1 MNDQDQAT
9 PVQPQRDVVFN
20 RKNGWMP
27 QVVRKD
33 GTLYIE
39 LGAGATAS
47 HEPRT
52 FSFPINEA
60 HLEVIKNDFKRH
72 LLLWA
77 AILPLC
83 DAAGT
88 QGPLDEAA
96 AVALL
101 DPILLGSEAEVET
114 FFKNTKWYNGQLISH
129 RANPELLDK
138 GEIFAALETVTVESD
153 SSLAAEYQA
162 NRQRARRGVVLA
174 PLDTAILKYTNQ
186 YLHGGGLAS
195 RNPDAVDSELLPQV
209 LEVIAVAEQAATGME
224 FTSDAKDPL
233 GRKQEWKLMQERVEN
248 AIHEHYPALVS
259 DSLSTVSYLLCSEA
273 ATRARRK
280 TA

>member
-1 MNDQDQAT
+1 MNTQDSTT
-9 PVQPQRDVVFN
+9 PVPPQRDVVFT

-33 GTLYIE
+33 GAYYIE
-39 LGAGATAS
+39 LGAGATAN

-52 FSFPINEA
+52 FSFPISEA

-72 LLLWA
+72 LLLWE

-88 QGPLDEAA
+88 QGPLDEEA

-101 DPILLGSEAEVET
+101 DPILLGSEAEVEA
-114 FFKNTKWYNGQLISH
+114 FFKAIKWYNGQLISH
-129 RANPELLDK
+129 HANPELLDK
-138 GEIFAALETVTVESD
+138 GEIFAALETITEDSD
-153 SSLAAEYQA
+153 STLAAEYQA

-195 RNPDAVDSELLPQV
+195 RNPEAVNPELLSEV
-209 LEVIAVAEQAATGME
+209 LKVIAVAEEASAGME
-224 FTSDAKDPL
+224 FTSDAVNPL
-233 GRKQEWKLMQERVEN
+233 GRKQEWKLMQERIEN

-259 DSLSTVSYLLCSEA
+259 DSLRTVSYLLCSEA
-273 ATRARRK
+273 ASRARRK
-280 TA
+280 AA